1 MMFAMKTHP
10 QPTGR
15 RFRGVTL
22 LEMTVVI
29 MLLMTLA
36 GGSLYLGGKLG
47 DWRRGRDA
55 AETLRTVY
63 AAQRMFLAENP
74 TVTLASLTPEQ
85 LIPYLPGNATA
96 MPTVTSLDDTEL
108 AIKIT
113 VSPPVVDAGG
123 GEDYDPSGSPKDGL
137 WDIGR

>member
-1 MMFAMKTHP
+1 MS
-10 QPTGR
+10 
-15 RFRGVTL
+15 L
-22 LEMTVVI
+22 VI
-29 MLLMTLA
+29 MVLLTLT
-36 GGSLYLGGKLG
+36 GGSLYLGAQLG

-55 AETLRTVY
+55 AETLRTVN

-74 TVTLASLTPEQ
+74 TTQVSSLTPAQ
-85 LIPYLPGNATA
+85 LIPYLPKGATE
-96 MPTVTSLDDTEL
+96 MPTVTSLDDEEL

-123 GEDYDPSGSPKDGL
+123 GEPYDPSGSTKDGL